1 MYKALPV
8 HKVPLVLPVQTELMV
23 RKVPLVLPV
32 PPVQMVQTDKMV
44 KTE

>member
-1 MYKALPV
+1 MYKVLKVYKAL
-8 HKVPLVLPVQTELMV
+8 LVQTDKTELMV